1 MEAATAT
8 ISFKNG
14 KSLNEE
20 ASIMVG
26 PDGTAWVW
34 FTTIAV
40 DYFSHIAAQEATAVA
55 VSGALA
61 GGRRFEAN
69 ECYIENVDMHGKE
82 GTARHDATGWQV
94 DLANPPEFVVLLMVA
109 GGLRVFA
116 GDPIEGGCTVEYTL
130 LNAVFDGTEKTEYD
144 GRKSFRVDTF
154 PVKTAARQWTLRS
167 HRDFN
172 KEGKAALDMGTVD
185 FLPTATLSARLVN
198 MDSAADA
205 DEEAHVVCRLLSL
218 ATGAATSWTARHVHD
233 DKGNEWHYAGYRPST
248 GVRNRS
254 HYELVSNHRPP
265 RGLQKLLTQCTDTY
279 ANVRQKYGL
288 DRAIGFLEQARV
300 QKVMDVELVL
310 AILALET
317 LTYYWCLAD
326 GVTPV
331 QMKKM
336 NIEEKINR
344 MAKSFQ
350 GIDRKGLKTNLLR
363 TDVRNPLM
371 HTGEIPAMTA
381 KEMVSWGDRLYVLAF
396 RIIVTL
402 VGYDGLFGDP
412 TASQAEAGAS
422 LA

>member
-154 PVKTAARQWTLRS
+154 PV
-167 HRDFN
+167 
-172 KEGKAALDMGTVD
+172 
-185 FLPTATLSARLVN
+185 
-198 MDSAADA
+198 
-205 DEEAHVVCRLLSL
+205 
-218 ATGAATSWTARHVHD
+218 
-233 DKGNEWHYAGYRPST
+233 
-248 GVRNRS
+248 
-254 HYELVSNHRPP
+254 
-265 RGLQKLLTQCTDTY
+265 
-279 ANVRQKYGL
+279 
-288 DRAIGFLEQARV
+288 
-300 QKVMDVELVL
+300 
-310 AILALET
+310 
-317 LTYYWCLAD
+317 
-326 GVTPV
+326 
-331 QMKKM
+331 
-336 NIEEKINR
+336 
-344 MAKSFQ
+344 
-350 GIDRKGLKTNLLR
+350 
-363 TDVRNPLM
+363 
-371 HTGEIPAMTA
+371 
-381 KEMVSWGDRLYVLAF
+381 
-396 RIIVTL
+396 
-402 VGYDGLFGDP
+402 
-412 TASQAEAGAS
+412 
-422 LA
+422 